1 MTTPEIS
8 VEELK
13 KQFREKWEGANLQN
27 QAISTPMMN
36 EMFADIETILQ
47 AERQKREEVVK
58 RAVIEAVIKNDKVWK
73 KSIADEALT
82 KPNNQK

>member
-1 MTTPEIS
+1 MTTPERS

-27 QAISTPMMN
+27 KAISTPMMN